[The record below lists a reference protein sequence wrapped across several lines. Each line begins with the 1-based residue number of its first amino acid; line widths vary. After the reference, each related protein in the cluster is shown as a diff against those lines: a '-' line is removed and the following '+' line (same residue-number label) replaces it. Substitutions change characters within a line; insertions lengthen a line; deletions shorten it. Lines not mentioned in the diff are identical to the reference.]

1 MVLHKTTVSVQGGRM
16 PGIKGFRYV
25 YAPAQMT
32 KLLDKVE
39 KTGRPDKLNFRYAR
53 DTWLLKN
60 EQYRSVI
67 DILEDMEFID
77 SSGVPTD
84 LYAQYQNPAIAKE
97 ALATG
102 IKRAYPE
109 LFKAYP
115 QAYSLSKL
123 DLEGYFK
130 QQTGKAGSVLGKMI
144 YTFRT
149 LCTLADFSTVKGALA
164 EELPTYAYEEPKKG
178 KPEVRVQPNVYINIE
193 IHIPP
198 EMTEEKI
205 ETVFKNM
212 KRYLLT
218 NE

>member
-1 MVLHKTTVSVQGGRM
+1 M
-16 PGIKGFRYV
+16 PGVKGFRYV

-32 KLLDKVE
+32 KLLDKVQ
-39 KTGRPDKLNFRYAR
+39 KTGRPDKLNFQYVR

-60 EQYRSVI
+60 EQYRAVI

-84 LYAQYQNPAIAKE
+84 LYAQYQNPAIAEK

-115 QAYSLSKL
+115 QACSLSKL
-123 DLEGYFK
+123 ELEGYFK

-144 YTFRT
+144 STFRT
-149 LCTLADFSTVKGALA
+149 LCSLADFSAVKGALA
-164 EELPTYAYEEPKKG
+164 EELLTYAHEEPQKE
-178 KPEVRVQPNVYINIE
+178 KPGVRVKPNVYINIE

-205 ETVFKNM
+205 ETMFKNM

>member
-1 MVLHKTTVSVQGGRM
+1 M
-16 PGIKGFRYV
+16 PGVKGFRYV
-25 YAPAQMT
+25 YAPAQIT
-32 KLLDKVE
+32 KLFDKVQ
-39 KTGRPDKLNFRYAR
+39 KTGRPDKLNFRYVR

-60 EQYRSVI
+60 EQYRSVL

-77 SSGVPTD
+77 NSGVPSD
-84 LYAQYQNPAIAKE
+84 LYAQYQNPKVAKG

-115 QAYSLSKL
+115 QAYSLSKS

-149 LCTLADFSTVKGALA
+149 LCTLADFSAVKGALA
-164 EELPTYAYEEPKKG
+164 EEVPKYAYEEPQKEKIG
-178 KPEVRVQPNVYINIE
+178 VRVKPNIYINFE

-198 EMTEEKI
+198 EMTDEKI
-205 ETVFKNM
+205 ETIFKNM